1 MSTLTSN
8 KTARVEDVRVTND
21 TLTVDL
27 DDGRSVSAPLT
38 WYPRLQHGTA
48 RERSTWRACGAGQ
61 GIHWPLLDEDL
72 SVEGILAGRR
82 SAEGAPSFKRW
93 LKARSK
99 RLV

>member
-1 MSTLTSN
+1 MFTLTSN
-8 KTARVEDVRVTND
+8 KTARVKDVRVTSD

-48 RERSTWRACGAGQ
+48 RERSTWRVCGAGQ

-72 SVEGILAGRR
+72 SVEGILGGRR